1 MAPPHAC
8 RRQKVERM
16 SSTHHTLTPQRWLI
30 LICVMVGAAVGDFL
44 LARGMQQVGVVDVHH
59 LGTLFTAIGNPWV
72 IGGILV
78 LLGFMACNIT
88 ALSWADVSF
97 VYPATAFGNVI
108 TALLSKFFLHE
119 DISKSRWLGISLI
132 VVGVG
137 FVAQGPSRT
146 EHAEETP

>member
-1 MAPPHAC
+1 MA
-8 RRQKVERM
+8 Q
-16 SSTHHTLTPQRWLI
+16 SHHTLTPQRWLI

-44 LARGMQQVGVVDVHH
+44 LARGMKQVGVIDLHH
-59 LGTLFTAIGNPWV
+59 IGTLFAAVGNPWV
-72 IGGILV
+72 IAGILV
-78 LLGFMACNIT
+78 LLVFMACNIT

-132 VVGVG
+132 VLGVG

-146 EHAEETP
+146 VHTDESPRLQE